1 VSLPQASTPSRGR
14 TGLVLV
20 LAAVAAAGP
29 GLGQEGA
36 PSASPSAAVA
46 VTDERLQRVRERK
59 QALERDL
66 RTLRGQEQSL
76 LGEVERLELEV
87 RLRSEQHREALLLLQ
102 RVQQEMD
109 VTLGRARVLESNIER
124 ARPQLAQRARD
135 LYKLGELSYLR
146 MLLSVDRPQDLLLG
160 YRFVTA
166 LARRDRVRM
175 ASFRSDLAT
184 LERTRG
190 ELERKTTETQTLKVD
205 LDRTRRS
212 LDADRRRKTELLT
225 RLVEKKELQA
235 AFLQELEEAE
245 GRLSGLISG
254 LSEGE
259 ATVPMTAFRGS
270 LAWPVQGKI
279 RSSFGRHKHPRFDT
293 YTVQNGIEIDA
304 PLDTPVTAIHEGRV
318 AYADLFRGYGM
329 LVVIDHGGKHHTL
342 YAHLGEVKVKVGQ
355 SVAAGTVV
363 GTVGSSGI
371 AGAGLYFEMRY
382 QGRPQDPGDWLKG
395 LPAAR

>member
-1 VSLPQASTPSRGR
+1 MKRRS
-14 TGLVLV
+14 LVL
-20 LAAVAAAGP
+20 LIALTGGAGP
-29 GLGQEGA
+29 GHGQEPA
-36 PSASPSAAVA
+36 PSASPSATA

-87 RLRSEQHREALLLLQ
+87 RLRSEQLRESQLVLQ

-109 VTLGRARVLESNIER
+109 VTLGRARVLEADIAR

-166 LARRDRVRM
+166 LARRDRVKM
-175 ASFRSDLAT
+175 ARFRSDLAS

-190 ELERKTTETQTLKVD
+190 ELEKKTTEAQALKVD
-205 LDRTRRS
+205 LDRARRS

-235 AFLQELEEAE
+235 AYLQELEEAE

-254 LSEGE
+254 LSAGE
-259 ATVPMTAFRGS
+259 VSVPMTAFRGS
-270 LAWPVQGKI
+270 LPWPVSGKV
-279 RSSFGRHKHPRFDT
+279 RSTFGRHKHPRFDT

-304 PLDTPVTAIHEGRV
+304 PLETPVTAIHEGRV
-318 AYADLFRGYGM
+318 AYADLFRGYGLM
-329 LVVIDHGGKHHTL
+329 VVLDHGGKHHTL
-342 YAHLGEVKVKVGQ
+342 YAHLGEVKVQVGQ
-355 SVAAGTVV
+355 AVSAGHVL

-371 AGAGLYFEMRY
+371 AGPGLYFEVRY
-382 QGRPQDPGDWLKG
+382 QGRPQDPADWLKDSPG
-395 LPAAR
+395 SR

>member
-1 VSLPQASTPSRGR
+1 VSRTP
-14 TGLVLV
+14 LVLL
-20 LAAVAAAGP
+20 LAALAAAGP

-36 PSASPSAAVA
+36 PSASPSAAA
-46 VTDERLQRVRERK
+46 TDERLQRVRERK

-87 RLRSEQHREALLLLQ
+87 RLRSEQHREVQLVLQ

-109 VTLGRARVLESNIER
+109 VTLGRARTLEADIER

-175 ASFRSDLAT
+175 ASFRRDQAM

-190 ELERKTTETQTLKVD
+190 ELERKNTEAQTLKVD
-205 LDRTRRS
+205 LDRARRS

-235 AFLQELEEAE
+235 AYLEELEEAE

-259 ATVPMTAFRGS
+259 ATVPITAYRGA
-270 LAWPVQGKI
+270 LPWPVEGKV
-279 RSSFGRHKHPRFDT
+279 RSTFGRQKHPRFDT
-293 YTVQNGIEIDA
+293 YTVQNGIEIAA
-304 PLDTPVTAIHEGRV
+304 PLDAPVTAIHEGRV
-318 AYADLFRGYGM
+318 AFADLFRGYGM
-329 LVVIDHGGKHHTL
+329 LVVLDHGGKHHTL
-342 YAHLGEVKVKVGQ
+342 YAHLGEAKVQVGQ
-355 SVAAGTVV
+355 SVAAGQVL
-363 GTVGSSGI
+363 GTVGGSGLE
-371 AGAGLYFEMRY
+371 GAGLYFEVRY
-382 QGRPQDPGDWLKG
+382 QGKPQDPAEWLKG
-395 LPAAR
+395 LPAGR